1 MVIDEFKFLGKSFND
16 EEFQKRV
23 ILLIK
28 KWNGYET
35 LKKFVE
41 YFEDEVQN
49 ESTKYFY
56 VGASPTGIAE
66 HTNGE

>member
-28 KWNGYET
+28 KWNGYEI
-35 LKKFVE
+35 LKEFVE
-41 YFEDEVQN
+41 YF
-49 ESTKYFY
+49 
-56 VGASPTGIAE
+56 
-66 HTNGE
+66 